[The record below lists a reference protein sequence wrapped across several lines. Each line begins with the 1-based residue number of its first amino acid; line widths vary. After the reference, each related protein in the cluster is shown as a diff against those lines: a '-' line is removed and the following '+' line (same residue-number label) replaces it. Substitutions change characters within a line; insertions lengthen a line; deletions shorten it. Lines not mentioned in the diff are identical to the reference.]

1 MKPDS
6 AKKRFLDYVEQ
17 SGVKLSSLSPT
28 QGINLMLDFYSDER
42 AEGCQIEEDG
52 DMLLFQWGVYDWG
65 EGEHFE
71 VNITR
76 QFIEIGREDD
86 EDEDSMSQLGLTF
99 RFDPDSALGELPPG
113 NRWCRSP
120 EDLTD
125 FRDFIEGCR
134 CWKEAQQ
141 QVPCTITL
149 DLGEV

>member
-1 MKPDS
+1 MEGGLVRECTVVGSRDTLGYSSMKPDS

-65 EGEHFE
+65 EREHFE

-86 EDEDSMSQLGLTF
+86 EDEDSMSPAWPNLPIRPRQRPRGVAPWEQVVSEPRGSNGL
-99 RFDPDSALGELPPG
+99 P
-113 NRWCRSP
+113 
-120 EDLTD
+120 
-125 FRDFIEGCR
+125 
-134 CWKEAQQ
+134 
-141 QVPCTITL
+141 
-149 DLGEV
+149 